1 MIQELNGMFHIRLD
15 ASDRADVLLVLNE
28 SEITPVFFSAS
39 GPDLLVV
46 LRNREDA
53 VYLTMMFR

>member
-1 MIQELNGMFHIRLD
+1 MFHIRLD